1 MKFGPGLPKATS
13 GQLSQRLNRRKIGLI
28 ILLHRDNII
37 EQSLRMPTVE
47 FDFVELTGLI
57 GKNFSPTELGGI
69 IPMLGVDMGGIDN
82 EMVVVEVFPNRP
94 DMLSVEGFARA
105 MRGFLNIET
114 GSCVYKVTDSE
125 IRLFIESSVNKIRPC
140 ISGGILRELNIKEYH
155 LKSIMDLQ
163 EKLHITHGRNRRK
176 VAIGVHDLSRIEAPF
191 FFKAV
196 KPAEISFVPLDMNE
210 KLNLG
215 EILERHPKGREFAYI
230 FEDSEK
236 YPVITDK
243 NNNVLSFP
251 PIINSE
257 LTRVTEKTK
266 GIFVEVTGT
275 EQQAVDQALNI
286 VITSI
291 AEWGGRISSIE
302 IIRK

>member
-1 MKFGPGLPKATS
+1 
-13 GQLSQRLNRRKIGLI
+13 
-28 ILLHRDNII
+28 
-37 EQSLRMPTVE
+37 MPTVE

-57 GKNFSPTELGGI
+57 GKNFSPIELGGI
-69 IPMLGVDMGGIDN
+69 IPMLGVDMGRIDN
-82 EMVVVEVFPNRP
+82 ERVVVEVFPNRP

-114 GSCVYKVTDSE
+114 GSRVYKVTDSE

-176 VAIGVHDLSRIEAPF
+176 VAIGVHDLSMIEAPF

-215 EILERHPKGREFAYI
+215 EILERHPKGREFAHV

-251 PIINSE
+251 PIINGE

-275 EQQAVDQALNI
+275 EQQAVDRALNI

-291 AEWGGRISSIE
+291 AERGGRISSIE
-302 IIRK
+302 IIRNSYGVS